1 MGTKARRSSKAK
13 KHQDHAVRVQYGAL
27 PYRET
32 KAAGLE
38 ILLVTTR
45 QSRRWIIP
53 KGWPIKGLSGRGSA
67 AREAYEEAGVR
78 GTVGRK
84 SIGTYI
90 YSKLL
95 DDIAVEVA
103 CEVHVYA
110 LRVRRREKAWPE
122 SRQREVRWYQPRE
135 AVAAIEESG
144 LKSLVETFVKASRKK
159 ASRK

>member
-1 MGTKARRSSKAK
+1 MEGSMATKAKAESPKAK
-13 KHQDHAVRVQYGAL
+13 KDRGHAVRLQYGAL

-45 QSRRWIIP
+45 QKKRWIIP
-53 KGWPIKGLSGRGSA
+53 KGWPIKGMSRCESA

-78 GTVGRK
+78 GIVGRK
-84 SIGTYI
+84 PIGMYA
-90 YSKLL
+90 YSKQL
-95 DDIAVEVA
+95 DDVMVP

-122 SRQREVRWYQPRE
+122 SHQREVRWYQPND
-135 AVAAIEESG
+135 AIAAIEESE
-144 LKSLVETFVKASRKK
+144 LKSLVTAAVEVLRK
-159 ASRK
+159 